1 MDWDESG
8 ATMQTADNGIK
19 TTLDDGT
26 MRIVPTGTWTIGTA
40 TTLNDAINALDTA
53 QATHFILDLSQIEKL
68 DTAGALLVRRLRLS
82 LEDRDRTVE
91 AVGTREEQA
100 SLIDRVAHEN
110 KFKPI
115 PTERHH
121 PLVAML
127 ERTGRAACLAYD
139 EATDLLYFLG
149 VTTVAM
155 IRSLIHPARI
165 RFVPV
170 LNHIEQ
176 VGFNSLPI
184 VGLLSFLIGIVVAY
198 QGADQLRQFGA
209 EIFTVDL
216 LGVSILREMGVL
228 LASIVIAGRSGSAFA
243 AQIGTMRVN
252 QEVDAM
258 ATLGLDP
265 VEILVLPRIMAL
277 VICMPLIAVYA
288 DIMAL
293 LGGGL
298 MVILTLDI
306 SLLQFLERLQS
317 AVKVSAFWVGVAK
330 APVFGFAIAL
340 TGCREGLK
348 VTGSAESVGH
358 HTTRA
363 VVISIFL
370 VIVADA
376 LFSILFSAFG
386 I

>member
-1 MDWDESG
+1 MPTGDSG
-8 ATMQTADNGIK
+8 IETSRR
-19 TTLDDGT
+19 DGA
-26 MRIVPTGTWTIGTA
+26 MRIVPTGSWTIATA
-40 TTLNDAINALDTA
+40 PTLRQEIDRLDTA
-53 QATHFILDLSQIEKL
+53 QATHIVLDLSRIEAL
-68 DTAGALLVRRLRLS
+68 DTAGALLVRQLS
-82 LEDRDRTVE
+82 LSLKNKDRTIE
-91 AVGTREEQA
+91 EVGTREEQA
-100 SLIDRVAHEN
+100 ALIDRVAHAGEVE
-110 KFKPI
+110 PI
-115 PTERHH
+115 PVERHH
-121 PLVAML
+121 PLAAL
-127 ERTGRAACLAYD
+127 AERTGRAACQAFE

-155 IRSLIHPARI
+155 MRSLIRPARI

-170 LNHIEQ
+170 FNHIEQ

-258 ATLGLDP
+258 STLGLDP

-317 AVKVSAFWVGVAK
+317 AVKVSAFWVGLVK

>member
-1 MDWDESG
+1 MNDEPA
-8 ATMQTADNGIK
+8 ATLPAGDAGID
-19 TTLDDGT
+19 TTLGDGV
-26 MRIVPTGTWTIGTA
+26 MRLAPIGAWTIATA
-40 TTLNDAINALDTA
+40 GALRDAIDSLNMDSPGTI
-53 QATHFILDLSQIEKL
+53 ILDLSRLETL
-68 DTAGALLVRRLRLS
+68 DTAGALLIGRLRRLAS
-82 LEDRDRTVE
+82 RTGRAMNE
-91 AVGTREEQA
+91 VGTQA
-100 SLIDRVAHEN
+100 THAALIDRVALASGHE
-110 KFKPI
+110 PI
-115 PTERHH
+115 PVEKHH
-121 PLVAML
+121 LLVAMV
-127 ERTGRAACLAYD
+127 ERTGRAACDAYE

-149 VTTVAM
+149 VTTVAA
-155 IRSLIHPARI
+155 IRSFLRPGRI
-165 RFVPV
+165 RFIPV
-170 LNHIEQ
+170 LSHIEQ

-216 LGVSILREMGVL
+216 LGVSILREMGIL
-228 LASIVIAGRSGSAFA
+228 LAAIVIAGRSGSAFA

-258 ATLGLDP
+258 LALGLNP
-265 VEILVLPRIMAL
+265 VEILVLPRVMAL

-317 AVKVSAFWVGVAK
+317 AVRVSAFWVGLIK

-363 VVISIFL
+363 VVVSIFL

>member
-1 MDWDESG
+1 MP
-8 ATMQTADNGIK
+8 TADNGIE
-19 TTLDDGT
+19 TTPGDGA
-26 MRIVPTGTWTIGTA
+26 MRIVPTGAWTIGTA
-40 TTLNDAINALDTA
+40 AILNDAIDALDTA
-53 QATHFILDLSQIEKL
+53 QTTHCILDLSRIEKL
-68 DTAGALLVRRLRLS
+68 DTAGALLVRRLRMS
-82 LEDRDRTVE
+82 LADKGQTIEE
-91 AVGTREEQA
+91 IGTREEQA
-100 SLIDRVAHEN
+100 SLIDRVAHADEVE
-110 KFKPI
+110 PI
-115 PTERHH
+115 PVERHH
-121 PLVAML
+121 PLVAMV
-127 ERTGRAACLAYD
+127 ERTGRAACLAYE

-155 IRSLIHPARI
+155 IRSLLRPARI
-165 RFVPV
+165 RFVPI